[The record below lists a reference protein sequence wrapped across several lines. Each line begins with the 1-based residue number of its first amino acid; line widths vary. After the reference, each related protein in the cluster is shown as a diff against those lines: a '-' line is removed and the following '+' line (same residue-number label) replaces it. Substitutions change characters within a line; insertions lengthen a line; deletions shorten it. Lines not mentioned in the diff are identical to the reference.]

1 MTEEFREYKGF
12 VSLPCEDISI
22 FKTQLIQWA
31 NQFGSFSFLDSNE
44 SSCLYSRYEFL
55 CGVDL
60 YEELPFDCDT
70 QADLN
75 EFLFGTIEYIGNSS
89 FCQTPF
95 IKPLG
100 TSIFRARYVFYGFQG
115 RIYCNRNILE
125 ALAMLDQIQ
134 RFSSSI
140 AGELQPIN
148 FESKTSEDEYIV
160 NVKQLQD
167 QIREGI
173 FYELNYCIAF
183 EAEEV
188 VLEPLLAFHK
198 INQHTKAPM
207 TALVKNNDQWV
218 LSFSPERYIQH
229 RNGKLIAQPIKGT
242 IKRNLENN
250 AEDALLK
257 NALSEN
263 RKDRA
268 ENTMI
273 VDLMR
278 NDLASYARTGSIQV
292 PEYCEVYSFNTVH
305 QMISTVT
312 ADLSDRKNAIRA
324 LFSSLPAASMTG
336 APKKIVVKTISEI
349 ENFNRGL
356 YSGHIGYVAPNGDY
370 DFSVVIRTLQYDTH
384 TKRAAIHAGSAI
396 TLLSDAESEYEECI
410 LKTKAIVQF
419 FK

>member
-1 MTEEFREYKGF
+1 MTEELPEHNGF
-12 VSLPCEDISI
+12 VSLPCEDVSI

-44 SSCLYSRYEFL
+44 SSCKYSRYEFL

-60 YEELPFDCDT
+60 YEEFPFDCDT
-70 QADLN
+70 EADSN
-75 EFLFGTIEYIGNSS
+75 EFLFGTITYVGNSS
-89 FCQTPF
+89 FFQTPF
-95 IKPLG
+95 IKNLE
-100 TSIFRARYVFYGFQG
+100 TTIFRARYVFYGYQG

-125 ALAMLDQIQ
+125 ALTMLDQIQ
-134 RFSSSI
+134 LFSSSI
-140 AGELQPIN
+140 AGELPVIN

-167 QIREGI
+167 QIREGV
-173 FYELNYCIAF
+173 FYELNYCIAL
-183 EAEEV
+183 EAENV

-218 LSFSPERYIQH
+218 LSFSPERYIQN

-242 IKRNLENN
+242 MKRNLENE
-250 AEDALLK
+250 AEDLLLK
-257 NALSEN
+257 KSLSEN

-278 NDLASYARTGSIQV
+278 NDLTPYAKTGSIQV
-292 PEYCEVYSFNTVH
+292 PEYCEVYRFNTVH

-312 ADLSDRKNAIRA
+312 ADLVNPKNAVRA
-324 LFSSLPAASMTG
+324 LFASLPAASMTG
-336 APKKIVVKTISEI
+336 APKKIVVKTISET

-370 DFSVVIRTLQYDTH
+370 DFSVVIRTLQYDAQTR
-384 TKRAAIHAGSAI
+384 RAAVHAGSAI

>member
-1 MTEEFREYKGF
+1 MIQDFSEYKGF

-44 SSCLYSRYEFL
+44 SSCPYSRYEFI

-60 YEELPFDCDT
+60 YEEHPFDHDT
-70 QADLN
+70 QADSSD
-75 EFLFGTIEYIGNSS
+75 FLFATIAYIGNATSS
-89 FCQTPF
+89 QKPF
-95 IKPLG
+95 IQ
-100 TSIFRARYVFYGFQG
+100 TSETTIYKARYVFYGYQG
-115 RIYCNRNILE
+115 RIYCNRNIIE

-134 RFSSSI
+134 LFSSSI
-140 AGELQPIN
+140 VGELQPIS
-148 FESKTSEDEYIV
+148 FESKTEEDEYIS

-167 QIREGI
+167 QIREGV
-173 FYELNYCIAF
+173 FYELNYCIAL
-183 EAEEV
+183 EAENV
-188 VLEPLLAFHK
+188 VFEPLLAFYK

-207 TALVKNNDQWV
+207 TALIKNNDQWI
-218 LSFSPERYIQH
+218 LSFSPERYIQN

-242 IKRNLENN
+242 MKRNLENE
-250 AEDALLK
+250 AEDLLLK
-257 NALSEN
+257 KSLSEN

-278 NDLASYARTGSIQV
+278 NDLTPYAKTGSIQV

-312 ADLSDRKNAIRA
+312 ADLVNQKNAIRA
-324 LFSSLPAASMTG
+324 LFASLPAASMTG
-336 APKKIVVKTISEI
+336 APKKIVVKT
-349 ENFNRGL
+349 
-356 YSGHIGYVAPNGDY
+356 IGYVAPNGDY
-370 DFSVVIRTLQYDTH
+370 DFSVVIRTLQYEAQTR
-384 TKRAAIHAGSAI
+384 RAAIHAGSAI
-396 TLLSDAESEYEECI
+396 TLLSDAVSEYEECI